1 MVSPARHSKNV
12 VIMRVQRF
20 LASAWASVHGPHDP
34 RRLWVSALEARF
46 AGLAASPGPRA
57 VDWSALAAAAADLP
71 AQFGAVR
78 AVDPLV
84 GPAPAVGLGAA
95 KDGERLAAAK
105 AVQHAIAISRIV
117 DCPLVVLDLG
127 VVPVFGEIADEDLGD
142 PQVSWSKE
150 RVDALLARRK
160 VGRNAAVD
168 RVCREVFALT
178 RAFPDVAFCLTQ
190 SRSLRAVADVD
201 ALQDVYE
208 DLAPQRVYYWH
219 DGALAA
225 RRAQVG
231 LEAQGEWLESF
242 GNRLRGMTL
251 GDAGPSGIYLPPGA
265 GGVDYALLASYA
277 PKSGHPIPG
286 VVELDASIPPT
297 EMPGIRSCLDKFG
310 L

>member
-1 MVSPARHSKNV
+1 MVSRANRPTYDDT
-12 VIMRVQRF
+12 MRVQRY

-34 RRLWVSALEARF
+34 RRLWISALEARF
-46 AGLAASPGPRA
+46 AGLAASPGPRP
-57 VDWSALAAAAADLP
+57 VDWAALAAAAVDLP
-71 AQFGAVR
+71 VGVGAVR

-84 GPAPAVGLGAA
+84 EPSRTTGLGAA

-105 AVQHAIAISRIV
+105 AVQQAVATGRVV

-127 VVPVFGEIADEDLGD
+127 VVPVFGEVEDEDLGD
-142 PQVSWSKE
+142 PQVAWTKE

-160 VGRNAAVD
+160 VGRNGAVD
-168 RVCREVFALT
+168 RVCREVFALI

-190 SRSLRAVADVD
+190 GRSLRAVADLD
-201 ALQDVYE
+201 ALRDIFE
-208 DLAPQRVYYWH
+208 DLGHQRLYYWH

-225 RRAQVG
+225 RRGQLG
-231 LEAQGEWLESF
+231 LEAQGEWLEAF

-251 GDAGPSGIYLPPGA
+251 GDAGPDGLYLPPGA
-265 GGVDYALLASYA
+265 GGVDYTLLASYA
-277 PKSGHPIPG
+277 PKGGHPIPG

-297 EMPGIRSCLDKFG
+297 ELPGIRSCLDKYG

>member
-1 MVSPARHSKNV
+1 MVSPAPRPKNV
-12 VIMRVQRF
+12 VTMRVQRF

-34 RRLWVSALEARF
+34 RRLWIAALEARF
-46 AGLAASPGPRA
+46 AGLAASPGPRP

-71 AQFGAVR
+71 ARFGAVR

-84 GPAPAVGLGAA
+84 GTSPTVGLGAQ

-105 AVQHAIAISRIV
+105 AAQHAVAIGRIV

-127 VVPVFGEIADEDLGD
+127 VVPVFGEIEDEDLGD

-168 RVCREVFALT
+168 RVCREVFALI

-190 SRSLRAVADVD
+190 SRSLRAVADVA
-201 ALQDVYE
+201 ALQDVFE
-208 DLAPQRVYYWH
+208 DLAHQRVYYWH

-231 LEAQGEWLESF
+231 LEPQGEWLERF

-251 GDAGPSGIYLPPGA
+251 GDAGPDGLYLPPGA

-297 EMPGIRSCLDKFG
+297 EMQGIRSCLDKFG

>member
-1 MVSPARHSKNV
+1 MVSRAPQPKNV
-12 VIMRVQRF
+12 VTMRVQRF

-34 RRLWVSALEARF
+34 RRLWISVLEARF
-46 AGLAASPGPRA
+46 AGLAASPGPRP
-57 VDWSALAAAAADLP
+57 VDWPGLAAAAVDLP

-84 GPAPAVGLGAA
+84 EPSPTVGFGAA
-95 KDGERLAAAK
+95 KDGERLAATK
-105 AVQHAIAISRIV
+105 AAQHAVAISRAV
-117 DCPLVVLDLG
+117 DCPLIVLDLG
-127 VVPVFGEIADEDLGD
+127 VVPVFGEVDQEDLGD
-142 PQVSWSKE
+142 AQAAWPKE

-168 RVCREVFALT
+168 RVCREVFGLIK
-178 RAFPDVAFCLTQ
+178 AFPDVSFCLTQ
-190 SRSLRAVADVD
+190 GRSLRAVADLA
-201 ALQDVYE
+201 ALCDVFE
-208 DLAPQRVYYWH
+208 DLAHQRLYYWH

-225 RRAQVG
+225 RRQQLG
-231 LEAQGEWLESF
+231 LEPQGEWLELF

-251 GDAGPSGIYLPPGA
+251 GDAGPEGLYLPPGA

-277 PKSGHPIPG
+277 PKGGAPIPG